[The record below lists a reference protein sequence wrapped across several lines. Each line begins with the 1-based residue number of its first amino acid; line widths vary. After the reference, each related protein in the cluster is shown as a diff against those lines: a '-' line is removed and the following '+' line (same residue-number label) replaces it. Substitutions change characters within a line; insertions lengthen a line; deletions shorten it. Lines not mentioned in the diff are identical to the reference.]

1 MISNFSDS
9 SNNIIINNIPIFTDN
24 GTTYLSKFRNGLSLD
39 DFIEK
44 EILTPIVDSIISNKN
59 TTIFQKESKY
69 YNDEYDIL
77 HDKLDA
83 TIKPKYHKSMRSEKY
98 NPKKSNKILSEN
110 NDNLNEETS
119 ITEEENKYMNDYHD
133 YDYFYS
139 LFTDTHDNSDLY
151 NELYFHSDYY
161 KNY

>member
-59 TTIFQKESKY
+59 NFYLI
-69 YNDEYDIL
+69 
-77 HDKLDA
+77 
-83 TIKPKYHKSMRSEKY
+83 
-98 NPKKSNKILSEN
+98 
-110 NDNLNEETS
+110 
-119 ITEEENKYMNDYHD
+119 
-133 YDYFYS
+133 YFS
-139 LFTDTHDNSDLY
+139 F
-151 NELYFHSDYY
+151 
-161 KNY
+161 K